1 MHTYMSVIMSNNK
14 KTQKKQAKPKR
25 FEMLSHEERM
35 KMSYKDIQTHLVDT
49 EIQEDKHFEEW
60 KVYKIYRQRTEQIAR
75 VIRYV
80 QMEERHKGGK

>member
-1 MHTYMSVIMSNNK
+1 MSVIMSNNK

-25 FEMLSHEERM
+25 FEMLS
-35 KMSYKDIQTHLVDT
+35 HLVDT